1 MIPAAAPVSSRVPLP
16 PPPSSSSVSS
26 SCFAFAVVALTP
38 PPSPP
43 MREKMADS
51 LPFLF
56 LATVASC
63 RQRNADAEEVNVF
76 SNGFIQLLLKELPV
90 SPQYVFPG
98 NFRSISLGLTRI
110 FGYI

>member
-1 MIPAAAPVSSRVPLP
+1 MIPAAAPVSPPVPARVPLP
-16 PPPSSSSVSS
+16 PPPSSSSLSF

-43 MREKMADS
+43 MRAKMADS

-63 RQRNADAEEVNVF
+63 RQRNAE
-76 SNGFIQLLLKELPV
+76 
-90 SPQYVFPG
+90 
-98 NFRSISLGLTRI
+98 T
-110 FGYI
+110 